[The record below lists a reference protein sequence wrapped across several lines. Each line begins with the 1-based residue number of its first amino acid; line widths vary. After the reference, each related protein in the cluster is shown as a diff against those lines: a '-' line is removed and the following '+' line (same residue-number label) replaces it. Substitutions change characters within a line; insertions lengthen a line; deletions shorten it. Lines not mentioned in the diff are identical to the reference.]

1 MPQSAWTPERNIIRA
16 IRIYRQFKKRKEISR
31 MEYEI
36 IRSRRK
42 TIAILIKPDC
52 SVVVRAP
59 YRIPKS
65 VVEDFVKEKSSW
77 IEKHLDKMKAL
88 QEENPECIRLS
99 EEEIRRLSDEALTA
113 IPPRVKE
120 IAEKMGVSYGRITI
134 RNQKTRW
141 GSCSSK
147 GNLNFNCQLMLLP
160 EELRDYVI
168 IHELCHRIEMNH
180 SVRFWT
186 EVERYCPQYMKLRKK
201 LKQIR
206 IR

>member
-1 MPQSAWTPERNIIRA
+1 
-16 IRIYRQFKKRKEISR
+16 

-59 YRIPKS
+59 YRISKS

-88 QEENPECIRLS
+88 QEEKPECIRLS
-99 EEEIRRLSDEALTA
+99 EEEIRRLSDESLKV